1 MVVKVGGC
9 LDTGTAAVDF
19 DSVDGIGASS
29 VGEGISAGEFPFN
42 FVSYVHGWPGIDLP
56 DSNRPSA

>member
-1 MVVKVGGC
+1 MVVEVGGC

-29 VGEGISAGEFPFN
+29 VGESVSAGEFPFDL
-42 FVSYVHGWPGIDLP
+42 VGDVHGRPGVDLP
-56 DSNRPSA
+56 DSNRPGA